1 MAFYHCSI
9 KTPKS
14 GKGKIIPGKKHADY
28 INREG
33 DYKNFDNKQKIA
45 ASHAEYINRQNDFS
59 KENFIKRHGR
69 CVYKANKLPK
79 WANGSASNFF
89 EASDLYGRANGL
101 SYREFELALQEE
113 LTLEQNIE
121 IVNTILNN
129 YEYFQDKYYTVAV
142 HDKQAALD
150 DGKQQIHCHIMV
162 SDKIID
168 EIEKSNERPP
178 EQFFKTYCRVNTDK
192 GGAKVDRYFSKDSF
206 GKNLTHFRKYY
217 CDVTNAIF
225 RKYGIDKTIDYKSLK
240 MQREEALRN
249 GDYVRAEILNRP
261 AEQYIGTIASYDKN
275 NPLVQKLLENRKY
288 ITERTNL
295 LLAASETEKNI
306 KDTILIDKINSSMKE
321 ANDVIDE
328 RCNTL
333 ESKVA
338 DISILKNDILFLL
351 NQIKET
357 SKDVLSFEEAKA
369 LAKYDLMTKDEKALT
384 NKLFNFNQ
392 KSIELQNKIA
402 NTNNDK
408 IKQQLDNELEKTNKA
423 ISALKVQL
431 RPTNKKFTQSAFKAK
446 VTKRANYLLL
456 ENAPLKEKLEL
467 LRDKLDVQTA
477 NLKQILKENI
487 INLPAQSYSAKEVK
501 TILDNLVIDVKN
513 SFEYK
518 QQEYKSLASRVIS
531 PQRAREM
538 AYNVA
543 TNHKYR
549 ELKEAKRLVAK
560 EKIKLEQEAK
570 PFINQVEYVQKF
582 DDSSLLNQA
591 KIQLQPYITKYQE
604 LNAKEQDI
612 FTKFNELEAF
622 INAPEQQEKIQ
633 SIIEG
638 ILTKNSPIKYQ
649 YDTLREQISSLKTEL
664 KELKNLSVGVNNQVR
679 LDKNTNFKYSIK
691 SHTRTTSVANI
702 SVGSM
707 SSSSSDTIKLLAQA
721 FNGVEGAI
729 PLVAK
734 IDEQTDEVLDYKHL
748 NIVDKRAKRSNA
760 ILKEF
765 S

>member
-9 KTPKS
+9 KTSKDK
-14 GKGKIIPGKKHADY
+14 KGNFIPGKKHADY

-33 DYKNFDNKQKIA
+33 EYKDYDNKVGLA
-45 ASHAEYINRQNDFS
+45 HAEYINREKDFARQEFLR
-59 KENFIKRHGR
+59 KHGQ

-79 WANGSASNFF
+79 WAKGNPSEFFKSANV
-89 EASDLYGRANGL
+89 YGRKNKA

-129 YEYFQDKYYTVAV
+129 YEYFQDKYYAVAI

-150 DGKQQIHCHIMV
+150 SNKQQIHCHIMV
-162 SDKIID
+162 SDKMID
-168 EIEKSNERPP
+168 DIEKTNERPP

-192 GGAKVDRYFSKDSF
+192 GGAKVDRYFSKDNF

-217 CDVTNAIF
+217 CDVTNAVF
-225 RKYGIDKTIDYKSLK
+225 RKYGIDKTIDHKSLK

-275 NPLVQKLLENRKY
+275 DPTVQKLLEKRAY
-288 ITERTNL
+288 IAERTNL
-295 LLAASETEKNI
+295 ILAASETEKNI
-306 KDTILIDKINSSMKE
+306 KDTILIDKINSSIKE

-384 NKLFNFNQ
+384 NKLLNFNQ
-392 KSIELQNKIA
+392 KFIELQNKIV
-402 NTNNDK
+402 NTDNDK
-408 IKQQLDNELEKTNKA
+408 IRQQLDNELEKTNKA

-446 VTKRANYLLL
+446 VTKKANYLLL
-456 ENAPLKEKLEL
+456 ENAPLREKLEL
-467 LRDKLDVQTA
+467 LKDKLDVQTA

-513 SFEYK
+513 SLEYK

-560 EKIKLEQEAK
+560 EKINLEQEAK
-570 PFINQVEYVQKF
+570 PLINQLEYVQKF
-582 DDSSLLNQA
+582 DDSYSLNQV
-591 KIQLQPYITKYQE
+591 KQQLQPYITKYHE
-604 LNAKEQDI
+604 LNVKEQDV
-612 FTKFNELEAF
+612 FTKFNELEVF
-622 INAPEQQEKIQ
+622 INAPEQQEKIN

-649 YDTLREQISSLKTEL
+649 CDSLRGQISSLKIEL

-691 SHTRTTSVANI
+691 LQTGTTSVANI
-702 SVGSM
+702 SGGSI
-707 SSSSSDTIKLLAQA
+707 SSSDTIKLLAQA

>member
-9 KTPKS
+9 KTSKDK
-14 GKGKIIPGKKHADY
+14 KGNFIPGKKHADY

-33 DYKNFDNKQKIA
+33 EYKDYDNKVGLA
-45 ASHAEYINRQNDFS
+45 HAEYINREKDFARQEFLR
-59 KENFIKRHGR
+59 KHGQ

-79 WANGSASNFF
+79 WAKGNPSEFFKSA
-89 EASDLYGRANGL
+89 DVYGRKNKA

-129 YEYFQDKYYTVAV
+129 CEYFQDKYYAVAI

-150 DGKQQIHCHIMV
+150 SNKQQIHCHSMV
-162 SDKIID
+162 SDKMID
-168 EIEKSNERPP
+168 DIEKTNERPP

-192 GGAKVDRYFSKDSF
+192 GGAKVDRYFSKDNF

-217 CDVTNAIF
+217 CDVTNAVF
-225 RKYGIDKTIDYKSLK
+225 RKYGIDKTIDHKSLK

-275 NPLVQKLLENRKY
+275 DPTVQKLLEKRAY
-288 ITERTNL
+288 IAERTNL
-295 LLAASETEKNI
+295 ILAASETEKNI
-306 KDTILIDKINSSMKE
+306 KDTILIDKINSSIKE

-338 DISILKNDILFLL
+338 DISILKNDILFSL
-351 NQIKET
+351 NQIKEI

-384 NKLFNFNQ
+384 NKLFNFSQ
-392 KSIELQNKIA
+392 KSMELQNKIA
-402 NTNNDK
+402 STDN
-408 IKQQLDNELEKTNKA
+408 IAAKQELNIELEKANKA
-423 ISALKVQL
+423 ISNLKVQL
-431 RPTNKKFTQSAFKAK
+431 RPANKKFTQPYWKAQ
-446 VTKRANYLLL
+446 VTKKVNHLLK
-456 ENAPLKEKLEL
+456 ENAPAKEQLEL
-467 LRDKLDVQTA
+467 LQTQLNNKTVQRRKFIVA
-477 NLKQILKENI
+477 NVK
-487 INLPAQSYSAKEVK
+487 NLPEAYSAKDVK
-501 TILDNLVIDVKN
+501 VIIDNLIDNVKN
-513 SFEYK
+513 NITIK
-518 QQEYKSLASRVIS
+518 QQEYKSLSARVIS
-531 PQRAREM
+531 SQRAREM

-549 ELKEAKRLVAK
+549 ELKEAKRFVAK

-570 PFINQVEYVQKF
+570 PFINQLEYVQKF

-591 KIQLQPYITKYQE
+591 QQQLQPYITKYQE

-612 FTKFNELEAF
+612 FAKFNELEAF
-622 INAPEQQEKIQ
+622 INTPEQQEKIQ
-633 SIIEG
+633 RIIEG

-649 YDTLREQISSLKTEL
+649 YDTLRGQISSLKTEL
-664 KELKNLSVGVNNQVR
+664 KELKNLSVGVNNQVH
-679 LDKNTNFKYSIK
+679 LDKNTNYKYSIK
-691 SHTRTTSVANI
+691 THTEATSVANI
-702 SVGSM
+702 SGGSM
-707 SSSSSDTIKLLAQA
+707 SSSDTIKLLAQA
-721 FNGVEGAI
+721 FNGAEGAI

-748 NIVDKRAKRSNA
+748 SIADKNARRSNA
-760 ILKEF
+760 ILREF

>member
-9 KTPKS
+9 KTSKDK
-14 GKGKIIPGKKHADY
+14 KGNFIPGKKHADY

-33 DYKNFDNKQKIA
+33 EYKDYDNKVGLA
-45 ASHAEYINRQNDFS
+45 HAEYINREKDLARQEFLR
-59 KENFIKRHGR
+59 KHGQ

-79 WANGSASNFF
+79 WAKGNPSEFFKSA
-89 EASDLYGRANGL
+89 DVYGRKNKA

-129 YEYFQDKYYTVAV
+129 CEYFQDKYYAVAI

-150 DGKQQIHCHIMV
+150 SNKQQIHCHIMV
-162 SDKIID
+162 SDKMID
-168 EIEKSNERPP
+168 DIEKTNERPP

-192 GGAKVDRYFSKDSF
+192 GGAKVDRYFSKDNF

-217 CDVTNAIF
+217 CDVTNAVF
-225 RKYGIDKTIDYKSLK
+225 RKYGIDKTIDHKSLK

-275 NPLVQKLLENRKY
+275 DPTVQKLLEKRAY
-288 ITERTNL
+288 IAERTNL
-295 LLAASETEKNI
+295 ILAASETEKNI
-306 KDTILIDKINSSMKE
+306 KDTILIDKINSSIKE

-384 NKLFNFNQ
+384 NKLLNFNQ
-392 KSIELQNKIA
+392 KSIELQNKIV
-402 NTNNDK
+402 NTDNDK
-408 IKQQLDNELEKTNKA
+408 IRQQLDNELEKTNKA

-446 VTKRANYLLL
+446 VTKKANYLLL
-456 ENAPLKEKLEL
+456 ENAPLREKLEL
-467 LRDKLDVQTA
+467 LKDKLDVQTA

-501 TILDNLVIDVKN
+501 TILDNLVIDVIN
-513 SFEYK
+513 SLEYK
-518 QQEYKSLASRVIS
+518 QQEYKSLTSRVIS

-549 ELKEAKRLVAK
+549 ELKEAKRLIAK

-570 PFINQVEYVQKF
+570 PLINQLEYVQKF
-582 DDSSLLNQA
+582 DDSYSLNQV
-591 KIQLQPYITKYQE
+591 KQQLQPYITKYHE
-604 LNAKEQDI
+604 LNVKEQDV
-612 FTKFNELEAF
+612 FTTFNELEVF
-622 INAPEQQEKIQ
+622 INAPEQQEKIN

-649 YDTLREQISSLKTEL
+649 CDSLRGQISSLKIEL

-691 SHTRTTSVANI
+691 LQTGTTSVANI
-702 SVGSM
+702 SGGSI
-707 SSSSSDTIKLLAQA
+707 SSSDTIKLLAQA

-734 IDEQTDEVLDYKHL
+734 IDEQTDEVFDYKH
-748 NIVDKRAKRSNA
+748 
-760 ILKEF
+760 
-765 S
+765 

>member
-9 KTPKS
+9 KTSKDK
-14 GKGKIIPGKKHADY
+14 KGNFIPGKKHADY

-33 DYKNFDNKQKIA
+33 EYKDYDNKVGLA
-45 ASHAEYINRQNDFS
+45 HAEYINREKDFARQEFLR
-59 KENFIKRHGR
+59 KHGQ

-79 WANGSASNFF
+79 WAKGNPSEFFKSA
-89 EASDLYGRANGL
+89 DVYGRKNKA

-129 YEYFQDKYYTVAV
+129 YEYFQDKYYAVAI

-150 DGKQQIHCHIMV
+150 DNKQQIHCHIMV

-168 EIEKSNERPP
+168 EIEKTNERPP
-178 EQFFKTYCRVNTDK
+178 EQFFKTYCRVNTNK

-275 NPLVQKLLENRKY
+275 DPTVQKLLEKRAY
-288 ITERTNL
+288 IAERTNL
-295 LLAASETEKNI
+295 ILAASETEKNI
-306 KDTILIDKINSSMKE
+306 KDTILIDKINSSIKE

-384 NKLFNFNQ
+384 NKLLNFNQ
-392 KSIELQNKIA
+392 KSIELQNKIV
-402 NTNNDK
+402 NTDNDK
-408 IKQQLDNELEKTNKA
+408 IRQQLDNELEKTNKA

-446 VTKRANYLLL
+446 VTKKANYLLL
-456 ENAPLKEKLEL
+456 ENAPLREKLEL
-467 LRDKLDVQTA
+467 LKDKLDVQTA

-513 SFEYK
+513 SLEYK
-518 QQEYKSLASRVIS
+518 QQEYKSLTSRVIS

-543 TNHKYR
+543 TNHKYK
-549 ELKEAKRLVAK
+549 ELKEAKRLFAK
-560 EKIKLEQEAK
+560 EKINLEQEAK
-570 PFINQVEYVQKF
+570 PLINQLEYVQKF
-582 DDSSLLNQA
+582 DDSYSLNQV
-591 KIQLQPYITKYQE
+591 KQQLQPYITKYHE
-604 LNAKEQDI
+604 LNVKEQDV

-622 INAPEQQEKIQ
+622 INAPEQQEKIN

-649 YDTLREQISSLKTEL
+649 CDSLRGQISSLKIEL

-691 SHTRTTSVANI
+691 LQTGTTSVANI
-702 SVGSM
+702 SGGSI
-707 SSSSSDTIKLLAQA
+707 SSSDTIKLLAQA

>member
-9 KTPKS
+9 KTSKDK
-14 GKGKIIPGKKHADY
+14 KGNFIPGKKHADY

-33 DYKNFDNKQKIA
+33 EYKDYDNKVGLA
-45 ASHAEYINRQNDFS
+45 HAEYINREKDFARQEFLR
-59 KENFIKRHGR
+59 KHGQ

-79 WANGSASNFF
+79 WAKGNPSEFFKSA
-89 EASDLYGRANGL
+89 DVYGRKNKA

-121 IVNTILNN
+121 IVNTILNK
-129 YEYFQDKYYTVAV
+129 YEYFQDKYYAVAI

-150 DGKQQIHCHIMV
+150 SNKQQIHCHIMV
-162 SDKIID
+162 SDKMID
-168 EIEKSNERPP
+168 DIEKTNERPP

-192 GGAKVDRYFSKDSF
+192 GGAKVDRYFSKDNF

-217 CDVTNAIF
+217 CDVTNAVF
-225 RKYGIDKTIDYKSLK
+225 RKYGIDKTIDHKSLK

-275 NPLVQKLLENRKY
+275 DPTVQKLLEKRAY
-288 ITERTNL
+288 IAERTNL
-295 LLAASETEKNI
+295 ILAASETEKNI
-306 KDTILIDKINSSMKE
+306 KDTILIDKINSSIKE

-384 NKLFNFNQ
+384 NKLLNFNQ
-392 KSIELQNKIA
+392 KSIELQNKIV
-402 NTNNDK
+402 NTDNDK
-408 IKQQLDNELEKTNKA
+408 IRQQLDNELEKTNKA

-446 VTKRANYLLL
+446 VTKKANYLLL
-456 ENAPLKEKLEL
+456 ENAPLREKLEL
-467 LRDKLDVQTA
+467 LKDKLDVQTA

-513 SFEYK
+513 SLEYK
-518 QQEYKSLASRVIS
+518 QQEYKSLTSRVIS

-549 ELKEAKRLVAK
+549 ELKEAKRLIAK

-570 PFINQVEYVQKF
+570 PLINQLEYVQKF
-582 DDSSLLNQA
+582 DDSYSLNQV
-591 KIQLQPYITKYQE
+591 KQQLQPYITKYHE
-604 LNAKEQDI
+604 LNVKEQDV
-612 FTKFNELEAF
+612 FTKFNELEVF
-622 INAPEQQEKIQ
+622 INAPEQQEKIN

-649 YDTLREQISSLKTEL
+649 CDSLRGQISSLKIEL

-691 SHTRTTSVANI
+691 LQTGTTSVANI
-702 SVGSM
+702 SGGSI
-707 SSSSSDTIKLLAQA
+707 SSSDTIKLLAQA

>member
-261 AEQYIGTIASYDKN
+261 AEQYIGLVASYDKN
-275 NPLVQKLLENRKY
+275 DPAVQKLLEKRAY
-288 ITERTNL
+288 IAEITNL
-295 LLAASETEKNI
+295 ILAASETEKNI

-338 DISILKNDILFLL
+338 DISILKNDILFSL
-351 NQIKET
+351 NQIKEI

-384 NKLFNFNQ
+384 NKLFNFSQ
-392 KSIELQNKIA
+392 KSMELQNKIA
-402 NTNNDK
+402 STDN
-408 IKQQLDNELEKTNKA
+408 IAAKQELNIELEKANKA
-423 ISALKVQL
+423 ISNLKVQL
-431 RPTNKKFTQSAFKAK
+431 RPANKKFTQPYWKAQ
-446 VTKRANYLLL
+446 VTKKVNHLLK
-456 ENAPLKEKLEL
+456 ENAPAKEQLEL
-467 LRDKLDVQTA
+467 LQTQLNNKTVQLRKFIVA
-477 NLKQILKENI
+477 NVK
-487 INLPAQSYSAKEVK
+487 NLPEAYSAKDVK
-501 TILDNLVIDVKN
+501 VIIDNLIDNVKN
-513 SFEYK
+513 NITIK
-518 QQEYKSLASRVIS
+518 QQEYKSLSARVIS
-531 PQRAREM
+531 PQRAGEM

-543 TNHKYR
+543 TNHKYK

-560 EKIKLEQEAK
+560 EKINLEQEAK
-570 PFINQVEYVQKF
+570 PLINQLEYVQKF
-582 DDSSLLNQA
+582 DDSYSLNQV
-591 KIQLQPYITKYQE
+591 KQQLQPYITKYHE
-604 LNAKEQDI
+604 LNVKEQDV
-612 FTKFNELEAF
+612 FTKFNELEVF
-622 INAPEQQEKIQ
+622 INAPEQQEKIN

-649 YDTLREQISSLKTEL
+649 CDSLRGQISSLKIEL

-691 SHTRTTSVANI
+691 LQTGTTSVANI
-702 SVGSM
+702 SGGSI
-707 SSSSSDTIKLLAQA
+707 SSSDTIKLLAQA

>member
-9 KTPKS
+9 KTSKDK
-14 GKGKIIPGKKHADY
+14 KGNFIPGKKHADY

-33 DYKNFDNKQKIA
+33 EYKDYDNKVGLA
-45 ASHAEYINRQNDFS
+45 HAEYINREKDFARQEFLR
-59 KENFIKRHGR
+59 KHGQ

-79 WANGSASNFF
+79 WAKGNPSEFFKSA
-89 EASDLYGRANGL
+89 DVYGRKNKA

-129 YEYFQDKYYTVAV
+129 YKYFQDKYYAVAI

-150 DGKQQIHCHIMV
+150 SNKQQIHCHIMV
-162 SDKIID
+162 SDKMID
-168 EIEKSNERPP
+168 DIEKTNERAP

-192 GGAKVDRYFSKDSF
+192 GGAKVDRYFSKDNF
-206 GKNLTHFRKYY
+206 GKNLTHFRKHY
-217 CDVTNAIF
+217 CDVTNAVF
-225 RKYGIDKTIDYKSLK
+225 RKYGIDKTIDHKSLK

-275 NPLVQKLLENRKY
+275 DPTVQKLLEKRAY
-288 ITERTNL
+288 IAERTNL
-295 LLAASETEKNI
+295 ILAASETEKNI
-306 KDTILIDKINSSMKE
+306 KDTILIDKINSSIKE

-369 LAKYDLMTKDEKALT
+369 LAKYDLMTENEKALT
-384 NKLFNFNQ
+384 NKLLNFNQ
-392 KSIELQNKIA
+392 KSIELQNKIV
-402 NTNNDK
+402 NTDNDK
-408 IKQQLDNELEKTNKA
+408 IRQQLDNELEKTNKA

-446 VTKRANYLLL
+446 VTKKANYLLL

-467 LRDKLDVQTA
+467 LKDKLDVQTA

-549 ELKEAKRLVAK
+549 ELKEAKRLIAK

-570 PFINQVEYVQKF
+570 PLINQVEYVQKF
-582 DDSSLLNQA
+582 DDSYSLNQV
-591 KIQLQPYITKYQE
+591 KQQLQPYITKYHE
-604 LNAKEQDI
+604 LNVKEQDV

-622 INAPEQQEKIQ
+622 INSPEQQEKIQ

-649 YDTLREQISSLKTEL
+649 CDSLRGQISSLKIEL

-691 SHTRTTSVANI
+691 LQTGTTSVANI
-702 SVGSM
+702 SGGSM
-707 SSSSSDTIKLLAQA
+707 SSSDTIKLLAQA

>member
-9 KTPKS
+9 KTSKDK
-14 GKGKIIPGKKHADY
+14 KGNFIPGKKHADY

-33 DYKNFDNKQKIA
+33 EYKDYDNKVGLA
-45 ASHAEYINRQNDFS
+45 HAEYINREKDFARQEFLR
-59 KENFIKRHGR
+59 KHGQ

-79 WANGSASNFF
+79 WAKGNSSEFFKSA
-89 EASDLYGRANGL
+89 DVYGRKNKA

-129 YEYFQDKYYTVAV
+129 YEYFQDKYYAVAI

-150 DGKQQIHCHIMV
+150 SNKQQIHCHIMV
-162 SDKIID
+162 SDKMID
-168 EIEKSNERPP
+168 DIEKTNERPP

-192 GGAKVDRYFSKDSF
+192 GGAKVDRYFSKDNF

-217 CDVTNAIF
+217 CDVTNAVF
-225 RKYGIDKTIDYKSLK
+225 RKYGIDKTIDHKSLK

-275 NPLVQKLLENRKY
+275 DPTVQKLLEKRAY
-288 ITERTNL
+288 IAERTNL
-295 LLAASETEKNI
+295 ILAASETEKNI
-306 KDTILIDKINSSMKE
+306 KDTILIDKINSSIKE

-384 NKLFNFNQ
+384 NKLLNFNQ
-392 KSIELQNKIA
+392 KSIELQNKIV
-402 NTNNDK
+402 NTDNDK
-408 IKQQLDNELEKTNKA
+408 IRQQLDNELEKTNKA

-446 VTKRANYLLL
+446 VTKKANYLLL
-456 ENAPLKEKLEL
+456 ENAPLREKLEL
-467 LRDKLDVQTA
+467 LKDKLDVQTA

-513 SFEYK
+513 SLEYK
-518 QQEYKSLASRVIS
+518 QQEYKSLTSRVIS

-560 EKIKLEQEAK
+560 EKINLEQEAK
-570 PFINQVEYVQKF
+570 PLINQLEYVQKF
-582 DDSSLLNQA
+582 DDSYSLNQV
-591 KIQLQPYITKYQE
+591 KQQLQPYITKYHE
-604 LNAKEQDI
+604 LNVKEQDV
-612 FTKFNELEAF
+612 FTKFNELEVF
-622 INAPEQQEKIQ
+622 INAPEQQEKIN

-649 YDTLREQISSLKTEL
+649 CDSLRGQISSLKIEL

-691 SHTRTTSVANI
+691 LQTGTTSVANI
-702 SVGSM
+702 SGGSI
-707 SSSSSDTIKLLAQA
+707 SSSDTIKLLAQA

>member
-9 KTPKS
+9 KTSKDK
-14 GKGKIIPGKKHADY
+14 KGNFIPGKKHADY

-33 DYKNFDNKQKIA
+33 EYKDYDNKVGLA
-45 ASHAEYINRQNDFS
+45 HAEYINREKDFARQEFLR
-59 KENFIKRHGR
+59 KHGQ

-79 WANGSASNFF
+79 WAKGNPSEFFKSA
-89 EASDLYGRANGL
+89 DVYGRKNKA

-129 YEYFQDKYYTVAV
+129 CEYFQDKYYAVAI

-150 DGKQQIHCHIMV
+150 STKQQIHCHIMV
-162 SDKIID
+162 SDKMID
-168 EIEKSNERPP
+168 DIEKTNERPP

-192 GGAKVDRYFSKDSF
+192 GGAKVDRYFSKDNF

-217 CDVTNAIF
+217 CDVTNAVF
-225 RKYGIDKTIDYKSLK
+225 RKYGIDKTIDHKSLK

-275 NPLVQKLLENRKY
+275 DPTVQKLLEKRAY
-288 ITERTNL
+288 IAERTNL
-295 LLAASETEKNI
+295 ILAASETEKNI
-306 KDTILIDKINSSMKE
+306 KDTILIDKINSSIKE

-384 NKLFNFNQ
+384 NKLFNFSQ
-392 KSIELQNKIA
+392 KSMELQNKIA
-402 NTNNDK
+402 STDN
-408 IKQQLDNELEKTNKA
+408 IAAKQELNIELEKANKA
-423 ISALKVQL
+423 ISNLKVQL
-431 RPTNKKFTQSAFKAK
+431 RPANKKFTQPYWKAQ
-446 VTKRANYLLL
+446 VTKKVNHLLK
-456 ENAPLKEKLEL
+456 ENAPAKEQLEL
-467 LRDKLDVQTA
+467 LQTQLNNKTVQLRKFIVA
-477 NLKQILKENI
+477 NVK
-487 INLPAQSYSAKEVK
+487 NLPEAYSAKDVK
-501 TILDNLVIDVKN
+501 VIIDNLIDNVKN
-513 SFEYK
+513 NITIK
-518 QQEYKSLASRVIS
+518 QQEYKSLSARVIS

-543 TNHKYR
+543 TNHKYK

-560 EKIKLEQEAK
+560 EKINLEQEAK
-570 PFINQVEYVQKF
+570 PLINQLEYVQKF
-582 DDSSLLNQA
+582 DDSYSLNQV
-591 KIQLQPYITKYQE
+591 KQQLQPYITKYHE
-604 LNAKEQDI
+604 LNVKEQDV
-612 FTKFNELEAF
+612 FTKFNELEVF
-622 INAPEQQEKIQ
+622 INAPEQQEKIN

-649 YDTLREQISSLKTEL
+649 CDSLRGQISSLKIEL

-691 SHTRTTSVANI
+691 LQTGTTSVANI
-702 SVGSM
+702 SGGSI
-707 SSSSSDTIKLLAQA
+707 SSSDTIKLLAQA

>member
-9 KTPKS
+9 KTSKDK
-14 GKGKIIPGKKHADY
+14 KGNFIPGKKHADY

-33 DYKNFDNKQKIA
+33 EYKDYDNKVGLA
-45 ASHAEYINRQNDFS
+45 HAEYINREKDFARQEFLR
-59 KENFIKRHGR
+59 KHGQ

-79 WANGSASNFF
+79 WAKGNPSEFFKSA
-89 EASDLYGRANGL
+89 DVYGRKNKA

-129 YEYFQDKYYTVAV
+129 YEYFQDKYYAVAI

-150 DGKQQIHCHIMV
+150 SNKQQIHCHIMV
-162 SDKIID
+162 SDKMID
-168 EIEKSNERPP
+168 DIEKTNERPP

-192 GGAKVDRYFSKDSF
+192 GGAKVDRYFSKDNF

-217 CDVTNAIF
+217 CDVTNAVF
-225 RKYGIDKTIDYKSLK
+225 RKYGIDKTIDHKSLK

-275 NPLVQKLLENRKY
+275 DPTVQKLLEKRAY
-288 ITERTNL
+288 IAERTNL
-295 LLAASETEKNI
+295 ILAASETEKNI
-306 KDTILIDKINSSMKE
+306 KDTILIDKINSSIKE

-328 RCNTL
+328 RYNTL

-384 NKLFNFNQ
+384 NKLLNFNQ
-392 KSIELQNKIA
+392 KSIELQNKIV
-402 NTNNDK
+402 NTDNDK
-408 IKQQLDNELEKTNKA
+408 IRQQLDNELEKTNKA

-446 VTKRANYLLL
+446 VTKKANYLLL
-456 ENAPLKEKLEL
+456 ENAPLREKLEL
-467 LRDKLDVQTA
+467 LKDKLDVQTA

-513 SFEYK
+513 SLEYK

-560 EKIKLEQEAK
+560 EKINLEQEAK
-570 PFINQVEYVQKF
+570 PLINQLEYVQKF
-582 DDSSLLNQA
+582 DDSYSLNQV
-591 KIQLQPYITKYQE
+591 KQQLQPYITKYHE
-604 LNAKEQDI
+604 LNVKEQDV
-612 FTKFNELEAF
+612 FTKFNELEVF
-622 INAPEQQEKIQ
+622 INAPEQQEKIN

-649 YDTLREQISSLKTEL
+649 CDSLRGQISSLKIEL

-691 SHTRTTSVANI
+691 LQTGTTSVANI
-702 SVGSM
+702 SGGSI
-707 SSSSSDTIKLLAQA
+707 SSSDTIKLLAQA

>member
-9 KTPKS
+9 KTSKDK
-14 GKGKIIPGKKHADY
+14 KGNFIPGKKHADY

-33 DYKNFDNKQKIA
+33 EYKDYDNKVGLA
-45 ASHAEYINRQNDFS
+45 HAEYINREKDFARQEFLR
-59 KENFIKRHGR
+59 KHGQ

-79 WANGSASNFF
+79 WAKGNPSEFFKSA
-89 EASDLYGRANGL
+89 DVYGRKNKA

-129 YEYFQDKYYTVAV
+129 CEYFQDKYYAVAI

-150 DGKQQIHCHIMV
+150 SNKQQIHCHIMV
-162 SDKIID
+162 SDKMID
-168 EIEKSNERPP
+168 DIEKTNERPP

-192 GGAKVDRYFSKDSF
+192 GGAKVDRYFSKDNF

-217 CDVTNAIF
+217 CDVTNAVF
-225 RKYGIDKTIDYKSLK
+225 RKYGIDKTIDHKSLK

-275 NPLVQKLLENRKY
+275 DPTVQKLLEKRAY
-288 ITERTNL
+288 IAERTNL
-295 LLAASETEKNI
+295 ILAASETEKNI
-306 KDTILIDKINSSMKE
+306 KDTILIDKINSSIKE

-384 NKLFNFNQ
+384 NKLLNFNQ
-392 KSIELQNKIA
+392 KSIELQNKIV
-402 NTNNDK
+402 NTDNDK
-408 IKQQLDNELEKTNKA
+408 IRQQLDNELEKTNKA

-446 VTKRANYLLL
+446 VTKKANYLLL
-456 ENAPLKEKLEL
+456 ENAPLREKLEL
-467 LRDKLDVQTA
+467 LKDKLDVQTA

-513 SFEYK
+513 SLEYK
-518 QQEYKSLASRVIS
+518 QQEYKSLTSRVIS

-560 EKIKLEQEAK
+560 EKINLEQEAK
-570 PFINQVEYVQKF
+570 PLINQLEYVQKF
-582 DDSSLLNQA
+582 DDSYSLNQV
-591 KIQLQPYITKYQE
+591 KQQLQPYITKYHE
-604 LNAKEQDI
+604 LNVKEQDV
-612 FTKFNELEAF
+612 FTKFNELEVF
-622 INAPEQQEKIQ
+622 INAPEQQEKIN

-649 YDTLREQISSLKTEL
+649 CDSLRGQISSLKIEL

-691 SHTRTTSVANI
+691 LQTGTTSVANI
-702 SVGSM
+702 SGGSI
-707 SSSSSDTIKLLAQA
+707 SSSDTIKLLAQA

>member
-129 YEYFQDKYYTVAV
+129 YEYFQDKYYTVAI

-150 DGKQQIHCHIMV
+150 SNKQQIHCHIMV
-162 SDKIID
+162 SDKMID
-168 EIEKSNERPP
+168 DIEKTNERPP

-192 GGAKVDRYFSKDSF
+192 GGAKVDRYFSKDNF

-217 CDVTNAIF
+217 CDVTNAVF
-225 RKYGIDKTIDYKSLK
+225 RKYGIDKTIDHKSLK

-275 NPLVQKLLENRKY
+275 DPTVQKLLEKRAY
-288 ITERTNL
+288 IAERTNL
-295 LLAASETEKNI
+295 ILAASETEKNI
-306 KDTILIDKINSSMKE
+306 KDTILIDKINSSIKE

-384 NKLFNFNQ
+384 NKLLNFNQ
-392 KSIELQNKIA
+392 KSIELQNKIV
-402 NTNNDK
+402 NTDNDK
-408 IKQQLDNELEKTNKA
+408 IRQQLDNELEKTNKA

-446 VTKRANYLLL
+446 VTKKANYLLL
-456 ENAPLKEKLEL
+456 ENAPLREKLEL
-467 LRDKLDVQTA
+467 LKDKLDVQTA

-513 SFEYK
+513 SLEYK
-518 QQEYKSLASRVIS
+518 QQEYKSLTSRVIS

-549 ELKEAKRLVAK
+549 ELKEAKRLIAK

-570 PFINQVEYVQKF
+570 PLINQLEYVQKF
-582 DDSSLLNQA
+582 DDSYSLNQV
-591 KIQLQPYITKYQE
+591 KQQLQPYITKYHE
-604 LNAKEQDI
+604 LNVKEQDV
-612 FTKFNELEAF
+612 FTKFNELEVF
-622 INAPEQQEKIQ
+622 INAPEQQEKIN

-649 YDTLREQISSLKTEL
+649 CDSLRGQISSLKIEL

-691 SHTRTTSVANI
+691 LQTGTTSVANI
-702 SVGSM
+702 SGGSI
-707 SSSSSDTIKLLAQA
+707 SSSDTIKLLAQA

>member
-178 EQFFKTYCRVNTDK
+178 EQFFKTYCRVNTNK

-225 RKYGIDKTIDYKSLK
+225 RKYGIDKTIDHKSLK
-240 MQREEALRN
+240 MQCEEALRN

-321 ANDVIDE
+321 ANDAIDE

-591 KIQLQPYITKYQE
+591 KLQLQPYITKYQE
-604 LNAKEQDI
+604 LNVKEQDI
-612 FTKFNELEAF
+612 FAKFNELEAF
-622 INAPEQQEKIQ
+622 INSPEQQEKIQ

-691 SHTRTTSVANI
+691 LQTGTTSVANI
-702 SVGSM
+702 SGGSM
-707 SSSSSDTIKLLAQA
+707 SSSDTIKLLAQA

>member
-9 KTPKS
+9 KTSKDK
-14 GKGKIIPGKKHADY
+14 KGNFIPGKKHADY

-33 DYKNFDNKQKIA
+33 EYKDYDNKVGLA
-45 ASHAEYINRQNDFS
+45 HAEYINREKDFARQEFLR
-59 KENFIKRHGR
+59 KHGQ

-79 WANGSASNFF
+79 WAKGNPSEFFKSA
-89 EASDLYGRANGL
+89 DVYGRKNKA

-129 YEYFQDKYYTVAV
+129 YEYFQDKYYAVAI

-150 DGKQQIHCHIMV
+150 SNKQQIHCHIMV
-162 SDKIID
+162 SDKMID
-168 EIEKSNERPP
+168 DIEKTNERPP

-192 GGAKVDRYFSKDSF
+192 GGAKVDRYFSKDNF

-217 CDVTNAIF
+217 CDVTNAVF
-225 RKYGIDKTIDYKSLK
+225 RKYGIDKTIDHKSLK

-275 NPLVQKLLENRKY
+275 DPTVQKLLEKRAY
-288 ITERTNL
+288 IAERTNL
-295 LLAASETEKNI
+295 ILAASETEKNI
-306 KDTILIDKINSSMKE
+306 KDTILIDKINSSIKE

-384 NKLFNFNQ
+384 NKLLNFNQ
-392 KSIELQNKIA
+392 KSIELQNKIV
-402 NTNNDK
+402 NTDNDK
-408 IKQQLDNELEKTNKA
+408 IRQQLDNELEKTNKA

-446 VTKRANYLLL
+446 VTKKANYLLL
-456 ENAPLKEKLEL
+456 ENAPLREKLEL

-513 SFEYK
+513 SLEYK
-518 QQEYKSLASRVIS
+518 QQEYKSLTSRVIS

-549 ELKEAKRLVAK
+549 ELKEAKRLIAK

-570 PFINQVEYVQKF
+570 PLINQLEYVQKF
-582 DDSSLLNQA
+582 DDSYSLNQV
-591 KIQLQPYITKYQE
+591 KQQLQPYITKYHE
-604 LNAKEQDI
+604 LNVKEQDV
-612 FTKFNELEAF
+612 FTKFNELEVF
-622 INAPEQQEKIQ
+622 INAPEQQEKIN

-649 YDTLREQISSLKTEL
+649 CDSLRGQISSLKIEL

-691 SHTRTTSVANI
+691 LQTGITSVANI
-702 SVGSM
+702 SGGSI
-707 SSSSSDTIKLLAQA
+707 SSSDTIKLLAQA

>member
-9 KTPKS
+9 KTSKDK
-14 GKGKIIPGKKHADY
+14 KGNFIPGKKHADY

-33 DYKNFDNKQKIA
+33 EYKDYDNKVGLA
-45 ASHAEYINRQNDFS
+45 HAEYINREKDFARQEFLR
-59 KENFIKRHGR
+59 KHGQ

-79 WANGSASNFF
+79 WAKGNPSEFF
-89 EASDLYGRANGL
+89 KFADVYGRKNKA

-129 YEYFQDKYYTVAV
+129 YEYFQDKYYAVAI

-150 DGKQQIHCHIMV
+150 SNKQQIHCHIMV
-162 SDKIID
+162 SDKMID
-168 EIEKSNERPP
+168 DIEKTNERPP

-192 GGAKVDRYFSKDSF
+192 GGAKVDRYFSKDNF

-217 CDVTNAIF
+217 CDVTNAVF
-225 RKYGIDKTIDYKSLK
+225 RKYGIDKTIDHKSLK

-275 NPLVQKLLENRKY
+275 DPTVQKLLEKRAY
-288 ITERTNL
+288 IAERTNL
-295 LLAASETEKNI
+295 ILAASETEKNI
-306 KDTILIDKINSSMKE
+306 KDTILIDKINSSIKE

-384 NKLFNFNQ
+384 NKLLNFNQ
-392 KSIELQNKIA
+392 KSIELQNKIV
-402 NTNNDK
+402 NTDNDK
-408 IKQQLDNELEKTNKA
+408 IRQQLDNELEKTNKA

-446 VTKRANYLLL
+446 VTKKANYLLL
-456 ENAPLKEKLEL
+456 ENAPLREKLEL
-467 LRDKLDVQTA
+467 LKDKLDVQTA

-513 SFEYK
+513 SLEYK
-518 QQEYKSLASRVIS
+518 QQEYKSLTSRVIS

-560 EKIKLEQEAK
+560 EKINLEQEAK
-570 PFINQVEYVQKF
+570 PLINQLEYVQKF
-582 DDSSLLNQA
+582 DDSYSLNQV
-591 KIQLQPYITKYQE
+591 KQQLQPYITKYHE
-604 LNAKEQDI
+604 LNVKEQDV
-612 FTKFNELEAF
+612 FTKFNELEVF
-622 INAPEQQEKIQ
+622 INAPEQQEKIN

-649 YDTLREQISSLKTEL
+649 CDSLRGQISSLKIEL

-691 SHTRTTSVANI
+691 LQTGTTSVANI
-702 SVGSM
+702 SGGSI
-707 SSSSSDTIKLLAQA
+707 SSSDTIKLLAQA

>member
-9 KTPKS
+9 KTSKDK
-14 GKGKIIPGKKHADY
+14 KGNFIPGKKHADY

-33 DYKNFDNKQKIA
+33 EYKDYDNKVGLA
-45 ASHAEYINRQNDFS
+45 HAEYINREKDFARQEFLR
-59 KENFIKRHGR
+59 KHGQ

-79 WANGSASNFF
+79 WAKENPSEFFKSA
-89 EASDLYGRANGL
+89 DVYGRKNKA

-129 YEYFQDKYYTVAV
+129 CEYFQDKYYAVAI

-150 DGKQQIHCHIMV
+150 SNKQQIHCHIMV
-162 SDKIID
+162 SDKMID
-168 EIEKSNERPP
+168 DIEKTNERPP

-192 GGAKVDRYFSKDSF
+192 GGAKVDRYFSKDNF

-217 CDVTNAIF
+217 CDVTNAVF
-225 RKYGIDKTIDYKSLK
+225 RKYGIDKTIDHKSLK

-275 NPLVQKLLENRKY
+275 DPTVQKLLEKRAY
-288 ITERTNL
+288 IAERTNL
-295 LLAASETEKNI
+295 ILAASETEKNI
-306 KDTILIDKINSSMKE
+306 KDTILIDKINSSIKE

-384 NKLFNFNQ
+384 NKLLNFNQ
-392 KSIELQNKIA
+392 KSIELQNKIV
-402 NTNNDK
+402 NTDNDK
-408 IKQQLDNELEKTNKA
+408 IRQQLDNELEKTNKA

-446 VTKRANYLLL
+446 VTKKANYLLL
-456 ENAPLKEKLEL
+456 ENAPLREKLEL
-467 LRDKLDVQTA
+467 LKDKLDVQTA

-513 SFEYK
+513 SLEYK
-518 QQEYKSLASRVIS
+518 QQEYKSLTSRVIS

-549 ELKEAKRLVAK
+549 ELKEAKRLIAK

-570 PFINQVEYVQKF
+570 PLINQLEYVQKF
-582 DDSSLLNQA
+582 DDSYSLNQV
-591 KIQLQPYITKYQE
+591 KQQLQPYITKYHE
-604 LNAKEQDI
+604 LNVKEQDV
-612 FTKFNELEAF
+612 FTKFNELEVF
-622 INAPEQQEKIQ
+622 INAPEQQEKIN

-649 YDTLREQISSLKTEL
+649 CDSLRGQISSLKIEL

-691 SHTRTTSVANI
+691 LQTGTTSVANI
-702 SVGSM
+702 SGGSI
-707 SSSSSDTIKLLAQA
+707 SSSDTIKLLAQA

>member
-261 AEQYIGTIASYDKN
+261 AEQYIGLVASYDKN
-275 NPLVQKLLENRKY
+275 DPAVQKLLEKRAY
-288 ITERTNL
+288 IAEITNL
-295 LLAASETEKNI
+295 ILAASETEKNI

-338 DISILKNDILFLL
+338 DISILKNDILFSL
-351 NQIKET
+351 NQIKEI

-384 NKLFNFNQ
+384 NKLFNFSQ
-392 KSIELQNKIA
+392 KSMELQNKIA
-402 NTNNDK
+402 STDN
-408 IKQQLDNELEKTNKA
+408 IAAKQELNIELEKANKA
-423 ISALKVQL
+423 ISNLKVQL
-431 RPTNKKFTQSAFKAK
+431 RPANKKFTQPYWKAQ
-446 VTKRANYLLL
+446 VTKKVNHLLK
-456 ENAPLKEKLEL
+456 ENAPAKEQLEL
-467 LRDKLDVQTA
+467 LQTQLNNKTVQLRKFIVA
-477 NLKQILKENI
+477 NVK
-487 INLPAQSYSAKEVK
+487 NLPEAYSAKDVK
-501 TILDNLVIDVKN
+501 VIIDNLIDNVKN
-513 SFEYK
+513 NITIK
-518 QQEYKSLASRVIS
+518 QQEYKSLSARVIS
-531 PQRAREM
+531 SQRAREM

-549 ELKEAKRLVAK
+549 ELKEAKRFVAK

-570 PFINQVEYVQKF
+570 PFINQLEYVQKF

-591 KIQLQPYITKYQE
+591 QQQLQPYITKYQE

-612 FTKFNELEAF
+612 FAKFNELEAF
-622 INAPEQQEKIQ
+622 INTPEQQEKIQ
-633 SIIEG
+633 RIIEG

-649 YDTLREQISSLKTEL
+649 YDTLRGQISSLKTEL
-664 KELKNLSVGVNNQVR
+664 KELKNLSVGVNNQVH
-679 LDKNTNFKYSIK
+679 LDKNTNYKYSIK
-691 SHTRTTSVANI
+691 THTEATSVANI
-702 SVGSM
+702 SGGSM
-707 SSSSSDTIKLLAQA
+707 SSSDTIKLLAQA
-721 FNGVEGAI
+721 FNGAEGAI

-748 NIVDKRAKRSNA
+748 SIADKNARRSNA
-760 ILKEF
+760 ILREF

>member
-9 KTPKS
+9 KTSKDK
-14 GKGKIIPGKKHADY
+14 KGNFIPGKKHADY

-33 DYKNFDNKQKIA
+33 EYKDYDNKVGLA
-45 ASHAEYINRQNDFS
+45 HAEYINREKDFARQEFLR
-59 KENFIKRHGR
+59 KHGQ

-79 WANGSASNFF
+79 WAKGNPSEFFKSA
-89 EASDLYGRANGL
+89 DVYGRKNKA

-129 YEYFQDKYYTVAV
+129 CEYFQDKYYAVAI

-150 DGKQQIHCHIMV
+150 SNKQQIHCHIMV
-162 SDKIID
+162 SDKMID
-168 EIEKSNERPP
+168 DIEKTNERPP

-192 GGAKVDRYFSKDSF
+192 GGAKVDRYFSKDNF

-217 CDVTNAIF
+217 CDVTNAVF
-225 RKYGIDKTIDYKSLK
+225 RKYGIDKTIDHKSLK

-275 NPLVQKLLENRKY
+275 DPTVQKLLEKRAY
-288 ITERTNL
+288 IAERTNL
-295 LLAASETEKNI
+295 ILAASETEKNI
-306 KDTILIDKINSSMKE
+306 KDTILIDKINSSIKE

-384 NKLFNFNQ
+384 NKLLNFNQ
-392 KSIELQNKIA
+392 KSIELQNKIV
-402 NTNNDK
+402 NTDNDK
-408 IKQQLDNELEKTNKA
+408 IRQQLDNELEKTNKA

-446 VTKRANYLLL
+446 VTKKANYLLL
-456 ENAPLKEKLEL
+456 ENTPLREKLEL
-467 LRDKLDVQTA
+467 LKDKLDVQTA

-513 SFEYK
+513 SLEYK
-518 QQEYKSLASRVIS
+518 QQEYKSLTSRVIS

-549 ELKEAKRLVAK
+549 ELKEAKRLIAK

-570 PFINQVEYVQKF
+570 PLINQLEYVQKF
-582 DDSSLLNQA
+582 DDSYSLNQV
-591 KIQLQPYITKYQE
+591 KQQLQPYITKYHE
-604 LNAKEQDI
+604 LNVKEQDV
-612 FTKFNELEAF
+612 FTKFNELEVF
-622 INAPEQQEKIQ
+622 INAPEQQEKIN

-649 YDTLREQISSLKTEL
+649 CDSLRGQISSLKIEL

-691 SHTRTTSVANI
+691 LQTGTTSVANI
-702 SVGSM
+702 SGGSI
-707 SSSSSDTIKLLAQA
+707 SSSDTIKLLAQA

>member
-9 KTPKS
+9 KTSKDK
-14 GKGKIIPGKKHADY
+14 KGNFIPGKKHADY

-33 DYKNFDNKQKIA
+33 EYKDYDNKVGLA
-45 ASHAEYINRQNDFS
+45 HAEYINREKDFARQEFLR
-59 KENFIKRHGR
+59 KHGQ

-79 WANGSASNFF
+79 WAKGNPSEFFKSA
-89 EASDLYGRANGL
+89 DVYGRKNKA

-129 YEYFQDKYYTVAV
+129 CEYFQDKYYAVAI

-150 DGKQQIHCHIMV
+150 SNKQQIHCHIMV
-162 SDKIID
+162 SDKMID
-168 EIEKSNERPP
+168 DIEKTNERPP

-192 GGAKVDRYFSKDSF
+192 GGAKVDRYFSKDNF

-217 CDVTNAIF
+217 CDVTNAVF
-225 RKYGIDKTIDYKSLK
+225 RKYGIDKTIDHKSLK

-249 GDYVRAEILNRP
+249 GDYVRAETLNRP

-275 NPLVQKLLENRKY
+275 DPTVQKLLEKRAY
-288 ITERTNL
+288 IAERTNL
-295 LLAASETEKNI
+295 ILAASETEKNI
-306 KDTILIDKINSSMKE
+306 KDTILIDKINSSIKE

-384 NKLFNFNQ
+384 NKLLNFNQ
-392 KSIELQNKIA
+392 KSIELQNKIV
-402 NTNNDK
+402 NTDNDK
-408 IKQQLDNELEKTNKA
+408 IRQQLDNELEKTNKA

-446 VTKRANYLLL
+446 VTKKANYLLL
-456 ENAPLKEKLEL
+456 ENAPLREKLEL
-467 LRDKLDVQTA
+467 LKDKLDVQTA

-513 SFEYK
+513 SLEYK
-518 QQEYKSLASRVIS
+518 QQEYKSLTSRVIS

-549 ELKEAKRLVAK
+549 ELKEAKRLIAK

-570 PFINQVEYVQKF
+570 PLINQLEYVQKF
-582 DDSSLLNQA
+582 DDSYSLNQV
-591 KIQLQPYITKYQE
+591 KQQLQPYITKYHE
-604 LNAKEQDI
+604 LNVKEQDV
-612 FTKFNELEAF
+612 FTKFNELEVF
-622 INAPEQQEKIQ
+622 INAPEQQEKIN

-649 YDTLREQISSLKTEL
+649 CDSLRGQISSLKIEL

-691 SHTRTTSVANI
+691 LQTGTTSVANI
-702 SVGSM
+702 SGGSI
-707 SSSSSDTIKLLAQA
+707 SSSDTIKLLAQA

>member
-129 YEYFQDKYYTVAV
+129 YEYFQDKYYAVAI

-162 SDKIID
+162 SDKMID
-168 EIEKSNERPP
+168 NIEKNNERPP
-178 EQFFKTYCRVNTDK
+178 EQFFKTYCRVNTNK

-249 GDYVRAEILNRP
+249 GDYVKAEILNRP
-261 AEQYIGTIASYDKN
+261 AEKYIGTVASYDKN
-275 NPLVQKLLENRKY
+275 NPKVRNLLQCRRLNSIHEQ
-288 ITERTNL
+288 L
-295 LLAASETEKNI
+295 LLAAEEVEKQI
-306 KDTILIDKINSSMKE
+306 KDYTFINQINKSILDADKVINEKININQFNFSQFSS
-321 ANDVIDE
+321 I
-328 RCNTL
+328 
-333 ESKVA
+333 
-338 DISILKNDILFLL
+338 KNDILFLIE
-351 NQIKET
+351 QVHIK
-357 SKDVLSFEEAKA
+357 SKDVLTYDMAKE
-369 LAKYDLMTKDEKALT
+369 LAKHELMTKDEKALT
-384 NKLFNFNQ
+384 NKLFNFSK
-392 KSIELQNKIA
+392 KSIALQNKIA
-402 NTNNDK
+402 NTDN
-408 IKQQLDNELEKTNKA
+408 IVAKQELNIELEKANKA
-423 ISALKVQL
+423 ISNLKVQL
-431 RPTNKKFTQSAFKAK
+431 RPTNKKFTQPYWKAQ
-446 VTKRANYLLL
+446 VTKKVNCLLK
-456 ENAPLKEKLEL
+456 ENALAKEQLEL
-467 LRDKLDVQTA
+467 LQIHLDNKTA
-477 NLKQILKENI
+477 QLRQLITDNVKKIPE
-487 INLPAQSYSAKEVK
+487 AYFAKEVK
-501 TILDNLVIDVKN
+501 VIIDNLIDNVKN
-513 SFEYK
+513 NIAIK

-560 EKIKLEQEAK
+560 EKINLEQKAK
-570 PFINQVEYVQKF
+570 PFINQLEYVQKF

-591 KIQLQPYITKYQE
+591 KLQLQPYITKYQE
-604 LNAKEQDI
+604 LNVKEQDI
-612 FTKFNELEAF
+612 FTKFNELEVF
-622 INAPEQQEKIQ
+622 INAPEQQEKIN

-649 YDTLREQISSLKTEL
+649 CDSLRGQISSLKIEL

-691 SHTRTTSVANI
+691 LQTGTTSVANI
-702 SVGSM
+702 SGGSI
-707 SSSSSDTIKLLAQA
+707 SSSDTIKLLAQA

>member
-129 YEYFQDKYYTVAV
+129 YEYFKDKYYAVAI

-150 DGKQQIHCHIMV
+150 DNKQQIHCHSMV
-162 SDKIID
+162 SDKMID
-168 EIEKSNERPP
+168 DIEKSNERPP

-261 AEQYIGTIASYDKN
+261 AEQYIGLVASYDKN
-275 NPLVQKLLENRKY
+275 DPAVQKLLEKRAY
-288 ITERTNL
+288 IAERTNL
-295 LLAASETEKNI
+295 ILAASETEKNI

-338 DISILKNDILFLL
+338 DISILKNDILFSL
-351 NQIKET
+351 NQIKEI

-384 NKLFNFNQ
+384 NKLFNFSQ
-392 KSIELQNKIA
+392 KSMELQNKIA
-402 NTNNDK
+402 STDN
-408 IKQQLDNELEKTNKA
+408 IAAKQELNIELEKANKA
-423 ISALKVQL
+423 ISNLKVQL
-431 RPTNKKFTQSAFKAK
+431 RPANKKFTQPYWKAQ
-446 VTKRANYLLL
+446 VTKKVNHLLK
-456 ENAPLKEKLEL
+456 ENAPAKEQLEL
-467 LRDKLDVQTA
+467 LQTQLNNKTVQRRKFIVA
-477 NLKQILKENI
+477 NVK
-487 INLPAQSYSAKEVK
+487 NLPEAYSAKDVK
-501 TILDNLVIDVKN
+501 VIIDNLIDNVKN
-513 SFEYK
+513 NITIK
-518 QQEYKSLASRVIS
+518 QQEYKSLSARVIS
-531 PQRAREM
+531 SQRAREM

-549 ELKEAKRLVAK
+549 ELKEAKRFVAK

-570 PFINQVEYVQKF
+570 PFINQLEYVQKF

-591 KIQLQPYITKYQE
+591 QQQLQPYITKYQE

-612 FTKFNELEAF
+612 FAKFNELEAF
-622 INAPEQQEKIQ
+622 INTPEQQEKIQ
-633 SIIEG
+633 RIIEG

-649 YDTLREQISSLKTEL
+649 YDTLRGQISSLKTEL
-664 KELKNLSVGVNNQVR
+664 KELKNLSVGVNNQVH
-679 LDKNTNFKYSIK
+679 LDKNTNYKYSIK
-691 SHTRTTSVANI
+691 THTEATSVANI
-702 SVGSM
+702 SGGSM
-707 SSSSSDTIKLLAQA
+707 SSSDTIKLLAQA
-721 FNGVEGAI
+721 FNGAEGAI

-748 NIVDKRAKRSNA
+748 SIADKNARRSNA
-760 ILKEF
+760 ILREF

>member
-14 GKGKIIPGKKHADY
+14 GKGKIIHGKKHADY

-261 AEQYIGTIASYDKN
+261 AEQYIGLVASYDKN
-275 NPLVQKLLENRKY
+275 DPAVQKLLEKRAY
-288 ITERTNL
+288 IAEITNL
-295 LLAASETEKNI
+295 ILAASETEKNI

-338 DISILKNDILFLL
+338 DISILKNDILFSL
-351 NQIKET
+351 NQIKEI

-384 NKLFNFNQ
+384 NKLFNFSQ
-392 KSIELQNKIA
+392 KSMELQNKIA
-402 NTNNDK
+402 STDN
-408 IKQQLDNELEKTNKA
+408 IAAKQELNIELEKANKA
-423 ISALKVQL
+423 ISNLKVQL
-431 RPTNKKFTQSAFKAK
+431 RPANKKFTQPYWKAQ
-446 VTKRANYLLL
+446 VTKKVNHLLK
-456 ENAPLKEKLEL
+456 ENAPAKEQLEL
-467 LRDKLDVQTA
+467 LQTQLNNKTVQRRKFIVA
-477 NLKQILKENI
+477 NVK
-487 INLPAQSYSAKEVK
+487 NLPEAYSAKDVK
-501 TILDNLVIDVKN
+501 VIIDNLIDNVKN
-513 SFEYK
+513 NITIK
-518 QQEYKSLASRVIS
+518 QQEYKSLSARVIS
-531 PQRAREM
+531 SQRAREM

-549 ELKEAKRLVAK
+549 ELKEAKRFVAK

-570 PFINQVEYVQKF
+570 PFINQLEYVQKF

-591 KIQLQPYITKYQE
+591 QQQLQPYITKYQE

-612 FTKFNELEAF
+612 FAKFNELEAF
-622 INAPEQQEKIQ
+622 INTPEQQEKIQ
-633 SIIEG
+633 RIIEG

-649 YDTLREQISSLKTEL
+649 YDTLRGQISSLKTEL
-664 KELKNLSVGVNNQVR
+664 KELKNLSVGVNNQVH
-679 LDKNTNFKYSIK
+679 LDKNTNYKYSIK
-691 SHTRTTSVANI
+691 THTEATSVANI
-702 SVGSM
+702 SGGSM
-707 SSSSSDTIKLLAQA
+707 SSSDTIKLLAQA
-721 FNGVEGAI
+721 FNGAEGAI

-748 NIVDKRAKRSNA
+748 SIADKNARRSNA
-760 ILKEF
+760 ILREF

>member
-45 ASHAEYINRQNDFS
+45 ASHAKYINRQNDFS

-261 AEQYIGTIASYDKN
+261 AEQYIGLVASYDKN
-275 NPLVQKLLENRKY
+275 DPAVQKLLEKRAY
-288 ITERTNL
+288 IAEITNL
-295 LLAASETEKNI
+295 ILAASETEKNI

-338 DISILKNDILFLL
+338 DISILKNDILFSL
-351 NQIKET
+351 NQIKEI

-384 NKLFNFNQ
+384 NKLFNFSQ
-392 KSIELQNKIA
+392 KSMELQNKIA
-402 NTNNDK
+402 STDN
-408 IKQQLDNELEKTNKA
+408 IAAKQELNIELEKANKA
-423 ISALKVQL
+423 ISNLKVQL
-431 RPTNKKFTQSAFKAK
+431 RPANKKFTQPYWKAQ
-446 VTKRANYLLL
+446 VTKKVNHLLK
-456 ENAPLKEKLEL
+456 ENAPAKEQLEL
-467 LRDKLDVQTA
+467 LQTQLNNKTVQLRKFIVA
-477 NLKQILKENI
+477 NVK
-487 INLPAQSYSAKEVK
+487 NLPEAYSAKDVK
-501 TILDNLVIDVKN
+501 VIIDNLIDNVKN
-513 SFEYK
+513 NITIK
-518 QQEYKSLASRVIS
+518 QQEYKSLSARVIS

-543 TNHKYR
+543 TNHKYK

-560 EKIKLEQEAK
+560 EKINLEQEAK
-570 PFINQVEYVQKF
+570 PLINQLEYVQKF
-582 DDSSLLNQA
+582 DDSYSLNQV
-591 KIQLQPYITKYQE
+591 KQQLQPYITKYHE
-604 LNAKEQDI
+604 LNVKEQDV
-612 FTKFNELEAF
+612 FTKFNELEVF
-622 INAPEQQEKIQ
+622 INAPEQQEKIN

-649 YDTLREQISSLKTEL
+649 CDSLRGQISSLKIEL

-691 SHTRTTSVANI
+691 LQTGTTSVANI
-702 SVGSM
+702 SGGSI
-707 SSSSSDTIKLLAQA
+707 SSSDTIKLLAQA

>member
-1 MAFYHCSI
+1 M
-9 KTPKS
+9 
-14 GKGKIIPGKKHADY
+14 
-28 INREG
+28 
-33 DYKNFDNKQKIA
+33 
-45 ASHAEYINRQNDFS
+45 
-59 KENFIKRHGR
+59 
-69 CVYKANKLPK
+69 
-79 WANGSASNFF
+79 
-89 EASDLYGRANGL
+89 
-101 SYREFELALQEE
+101 
-113 LTLEQNIE
+113 
-121 IVNTILNN
+121 
-129 YEYFQDKYYTVAV
+129 
-142 HDKQAALD
+142 
-150 DGKQQIHCHIMV
+150 
-162 SDKIID
+162 
-168 EIEKSNERPP
+168 
-178 EQFFKTYCRVNTDK
+178 
-192 GGAKVDRYFSKDSF
+192 
-206 GKNLTHFRKYY
+206 
-217 CDVTNAIF
+217 
-225 RKYGIDKTIDYKSLK
+225 
-240 MQREEALRN
+240 
-249 GDYVRAEILNRP
+249 
-261 AEQYIGTIASYDKN
+261 IASYDKN
-275 NPLVQKLLENRKY
+275 DPTVQKLLEKRAY
-288 ITERTNL
+288 IAERTNL
-295 LLAASETEKNI
+295 ILAASETEKNI
-306 KDTILIDKINSSMKE
+306 KDTILIDKINSSIKE

-384 NKLFNFNQ
+384 NKLLNFNQ
-392 KSIELQNKIA
+392 KSIELQNKIV
-402 NTNNDK
+402 NTDNDK
-408 IKQQLDNELEKTNKA
+408 IRQQLDNELEKTNKA

-446 VTKRANYLLL
+446 VTKKANYLLL
-456 ENAPLKEKLEL
+456 ENAPLREKLEL
-467 LRDKLDVQTA
+467 LKDKLDVQTA

-513 SFEYK
+513 SLEYK

-560 EKIKLEQEAK
+560 EKINLEQEAK
-570 PFINQVEYVQKF
+570 PLINQLEYVQKF
-582 DDSSLLNQA
+582 DDSYSLNQV
-591 KIQLQPYITKYQE
+591 KQQLQPYITKYHE
-604 LNAKEQDI
+604 LNVKEQDV
-612 FTKFNELEAF
+612 FTKFNELEVF
-622 INAPEQQEKIQ
+622 INAPEQQEKIN

-649 YDTLREQISSLKTEL
+649 CDSLRGQISSLKIEL
-664 KELKNLSVGVNNQVR
+664 KELKNLSVGVNHQVI
-679 LDKNTNFKYSIK
+679 LDKNTSFKYSIK
-691 SHTRTTSVANI
+691 SQIGTTSATNI
-702 SVGSM
+702 SSGSM
-707 SSSSSDTIKLLAQA
+707 NSSDTVKLLAQA
-721 FNGVEGAI
+721 FNGAEGAI

>member
-9 KTPKS
+9 KTSKDK
-14 GKGKIIPGKKHADY
+14 KGNFIPGKKHADY

-33 DYKNFDNKQKIA
+33 EYKDYDNKVGLA
-45 ASHAEYINRQNDFS
+45 HAEYINREKDFARQEFLR
-59 KENFIKRHGR
+59 KHGQ

-79 WANGSASNFF
+79 WAKGNPSEFFKSA
-89 EASDLYGRANGL
+89 DVYGRKNKA

-129 YEYFQDKYYTVAV
+129 CEYFQDKYYAVAI

-150 DGKQQIHCHIMV
+150 SNKQQIHCHIMV
-162 SDKIID
+162 SDKMID
-168 EIEKSNERPP
+168 DIEKTNERPP

-192 GGAKVDRYFSKDSF
+192 GGAKVDRYFSKDNF

-217 CDVTNAIF
+217 CDVTNAVF
-225 RKYGIDKTIDYKSLK
+225 RKYGIDKTIDHKSLK

-275 NPLVQKLLENRKY
+275 DPTVQKLLEKRAY
-288 ITERTNL
+288 IAERTNL
-295 LLAASETEKNI
+295 ILAASETEKNI
-306 KDTILIDKINSSMKE
+306 KDTILIDKINSSIKE

-384 NKLFNFNQ
+384 NKLLNFNQ
-392 KSIELQNKIA
+392 KSIELQNKIV
-402 NTNNDK
+402 NT
-408 IKQQLDNELEKTNKA
+408 DNELEKTNKA

-446 VTKRANYLLL
+446 VTKKANYLLL
-456 ENAPLKEKLEL
+456 ENAPLREKLEL
-467 LRDKLDVQTA
+467 LKDKLDVQTA

-513 SFEYK
+513 SLEYK
-518 QQEYKSLASRVIS
+518 QQEYKSLTSRVIS

-549 ELKEAKRLVAK
+549 ELKEAKRLIAK

-570 PFINQVEYVQKF
+570 PLINQLEYVQKF
-582 DDSSLLNQA
+582 DDSYSLNQV
-591 KIQLQPYITKYQE
+591 KQQLQPYITKYHE
-604 LNAKEQDI
+604 LNVKEQDV
-612 FTKFNELEAF
+612 FTKFNELEVF
-622 INAPEQQEKIQ
+622 INAPEQQEKIN

-649 YDTLREQISSLKTEL
+649 CDSLRGQISSLKIEL

-691 SHTRTTSVANI
+691 LQTGTTSVANI
-702 SVGSM
+702 SGGSI
-707 SSSSSDTIKLLAQA
+707 SSSDTIKLLAQA

>member
-9 KTPKS
+9 KTSKDK
-14 GKGKIIPGKKHADY
+14 KGNFIPGKKHADY

-33 DYKNFDNKQKIA
+33 EYKDYDNKVGLA
-45 ASHAEYINRQNDFS
+45 HAEYINREKDFARQEFLR
-59 KENFIKRHGR
+59 KHGQ

-79 WANGSASNFF
+79 WAKGNPSEFFKSA
-89 EASDLYGRANGL
+89 DVYGRKNKA

-129 YEYFQDKYYTVAV
+129 YEYFQDKYYAVAI

-150 DGKQQIHCHIMV
+150 DNKQQIHCHIMV

-168 EIEKSNERPP
+168 EIEKTNERPP

-192 GGAKVDRYFSKDSF
+192 GGAKVDRYFSKDNF
-206 GKNLTHFRKYY
+206 GKNLTHFRKHY

-225 RKYGIDKTIDYKSLK
+225 RKYGIDKTIDHKSLK

-321 ANDVIDE
+321 ANDAIDE

-369 LAKYDLMTKDEKALT
+369 LAKYD
-384 NKLFNFNQ
+384 
-392 KSIELQNKIA
+392 
-402 NTNNDK
+402 
-408 IKQQLDNELEKTNKA
+408 LEKTNKA

-591 KIQLQPYITKYQE
+591 KLQLQPYITKYQE
-604 LNAKEQDI
+604 LNVKEQDI
-612 FTKFNELEAF
+612 FAKFNELEAF
-622 INAPEQQEKIQ
+622 INSPEQQEKIQ

-691 SHTRTTSVANI
+691 LQTGTTSVANI
-702 SVGSM
+702 SGGSM
-707 SSSSSDTIKLLAQA
+707 SSSDTIKLLAQA

>member
-1 MAFYHCSI
+1 MA
-9 KTPKS
+9 
-14 GKGKIIPGKKHADY
+14 
-28 INREG
+28 
-33 DYKNFDNKQKIA
+33 
-45 ASHAEYINRQNDFS
+45 HAEYINREKDFARQEFLR
-59 KENFIKRHGR
+59 KHGQ

-79 WANGSASNFF
+79 WAKGNPSEFFKSA
-89 EASDLYGRANGL
+89 DVYGRKNKA

-129 YEYFQDKYYTVAV
+129 HKYFQDKYYAVAI

-150 DGKQQIHCHIMV
+150 SNKQQIHCHIMV
-162 SDKIID
+162 SDKMID
-168 EIEKSNERPP
+168 DIEKTNERPP

-192 GGAKVDRYFSKDSF
+192 GGAKVDRYFSKDNF

-217 CDVTNAIF
+217 CDVTNAVF
-225 RKYGIDKTIDYKSLK
+225 RKYGIDKTIDHKSLK

-275 NPLVQKLLENRKY
+275 DPTVQKLLEKRAY
-288 ITERTNL
+288 IAERTNL
-295 LLAASETEKNI
+295 ILAASETEKNI
-306 KDTILIDKINSSMKE
+306 KDTILIDKINSSIKE

-384 NKLFNFNQ
+384 NKLLNFNQ
-392 KSIELQNKIA
+392 KSIELQNKIV
-402 NTNNDK
+402 NTDNDK
-408 IKQQLDNELEKTNKA
+408 IRQQLDNELEKTNKA

-446 VTKRANYLLL
+446 VTKKANYLLL
-456 ENAPLKEKLEL
+456 ENAPLREKLEL
-467 LRDKLDVQTA
+467 LKDKLDVQTA

-513 SFEYK
+513 SLEYK
-518 QQEYKSLASRVIS
+518 QQEYKSLTSRVIS

-549 ELKEAKRLVAK
+549 ELKEAKRLIAK

-570 PFINQVEYVQKF
+570 PLINQLEYVQKF
-582 DDSSLLNQA
+582 DDSYSLNQV
-591 KIQLQPYITKYQE
+591 KQQLQPYITKYHE
-604 LNAKEQDI
+604 LNVKEQDV
-612 FTKFNELEAF
+612 FTKFNELEVF
-622 INAPEQQEKIQ
+622 INAPEQQEKIK

-649 YDTLREQISSLKTEL
+649 CDSLRGQISSLKIEL

-691 SHTRTTSVANI
+691 LQTGTTSVANI
-702 SVGSM
+702 SGGSI
-707 SSSSSDTIKLLAQA
+707 SSSDTIKLLAQA

>member
-9 KTPKS
+9 ITSKDK
-14 GKGKIIPGKKHADY
+14 KGNFIPGKKHADY

-33 DYKNFDNKQKIA
+33 EYKDYDNKVGLA
-45 ASHAEYINRQNDFS
+45 HAEYINREKDFARQEFLR
-59 KENFIKRHGR
+59 KHGQ

-79 WANGSASNFF
+79 WAKGNPSEFFKSA
-89 EASDLYGRANGL
+89 DVYGRKNKA

-129 YEYFQDKYYTVAV
+129 YEYFQDKYYAVAI

-150 DGKQQIHCHIMV
+150 SNKQQIHCHIMV
-162 SDKIID
+162 SDKMID
-168 EIEKSNERPP
+168 DIEKTNERPP

-192 GGAKVDRYFSKDSF
+192 GGAKVDRYFSKDNF

-217 CDVTNAIF
+217 CDVTNAVF
-225 RKYGIDKTIDYKSLK
+225 RKYGIDKTIDHKSLK

-275 NPLVQKLLENRKY
+275 DPTVQKLLEKRAY
-288 ITERTNL
+288 IAERTNL
-295 LLAASETEKNI
+295 ILAASETEKNI
-306 KDTILIDKINSSMKE
+306 KDTILIDKINSSIKE

-384 NKLFNFNQ
+384 NKLLNFNQ
-392 KSIELQNKIA
+392 KSIELQNKIV
-402 NTNNDK
+402 NTDNDK
-408 IKQQLDNELEKTNKA
+408 IRQQLDNELEKTNKA

-446 VTKRANYLLL
+446 VTKKANYLLL
-456 ENAPLKEKLEL
+456 ENAPLREKLEL
-467 LRDKLDVQTA
+467 LKDKLDVQTA

-513 SFEYK
+513 SLEYK

-560 EKIKLEQEAK
+560 EKINLEQEAK
-570 PFINQVEYVQKF
+570 PLINQLEYVQKF
-582 DDSSLLNQA
+582 DDSYSLNQV
-591 KIQLQPYITKYQE
+591 KQQLQPYITKYHE
-604 LNAKEQDI
+604 LNVKEQDV
-612 FTKFNELEAF
+612 FTKFNELEVF
-622 INAPEQQEKIQ
+622 INAPEQQEKIN

-649 YDTLREQISSLKTEL
+649 CDSLRGQISSLKIEL

-691 SHTRTTSVANI
+691 LQTWTTSVANI
-702 SVGSM
+702 SGGSI
-707 SSSSSDTIKLLAQA
+707 SSSDTIKLLAQA

>member
-9 KTPKS
+9 KTSKDK
-14 GKGKIIPGKKHADY
+14 KGNFIPGKKHADY

-33 DYKNFDNKQKIA
+33 EYKDYDNKVGLA
-45 ASHAEYINRQNDFS
+45 HAEYINREKDFARQEFLR
-59 KENFIKRHGR
+59 KHGQ

-79 WANGSASNFF
+79 WAKGNPSEFFKSA
-89 EASDLYGRANGL
+89 DVYGRKNKA

-129 YEYFQDKYYTVAV
+129 CEYFQDKYYAVAI

-150 DGKQQIHCHIMV
+150 SNKQQIHCHIMV
-162 SDKIID
+162 SDKMID
-168 EIEKSNERPP
+168 DIEKTNERPP

-192 GGAKVDRYFSKDSF
+192 GGAKVDRYFSKDNF

-217 CDVTNAIF
+217 CDVTNAVF
-225 RKYGIDKTIDYKSLK
+225 RKYGIDKTIDHKSLK

-275 NPLVQKLLENRKY
+275 DPTVQKLLEKRAY
-288 ITERTNL
+288 IAERTNL
-295 LLAASETEKNI
+295 ILAASETEKNI
-306 KDTILIDKINSSMKE
+306 KDTILIDKINSSIKE

-384 NKLFNFNQ
+384 NKLLNFNQ
-392 KSIELQNKIA
+392 KSIELQNKIV
-402 NTNNDK
+402 NTDNDK
-408 IKQQLDNELEKTNKA
+408 IRQQLDNELEKTNKA

-446 VTKRANYLLL
+446 VTKKANYLLL
-456 ENAPLKEKLEL
+456 ENAPLREKLEL
-467 LRDKLDVQTA
+467 LKDKLDVQTA

-513 SFEYK
+513 SLEYK
-518 QQEYKSLASRVIS
+518 QQEYKSLTSRVIS

-549 ELKEAKRLVAK
+549 ELKEAKRLIAK

-570 PFINQVEYVQKF
+570 PLINQLEYVQKF
-582 DDSSLLNQA
+582 DDSYSLNQV
-591 KIQLQPYITKYQE
+591 KQQLQPYITKYHE
-604 LNAKEQDI
+604 LNVKEQDV
-612 FTKFNELEAF
+612 FTKFNELEVF
-622 INAPEQQEKIQ
+622 INASEQQEKIN

-649 YDTLREQISSLKTEL
+649 CDSLRGQISSLKIEL

-691 SHTRTTSVANI
+691 LQTGTTSVANI
-702 SVGSM
+702 SGGSI
-707 SSSSSDTIKLLAQA
+707 SSSDTIKLLAQA

>member
-9 KTPKS
+9 KTSKDK
-14 GKGKIIPGKKHADY
+14 KGNFIPGKKHADY

-33 DYKNFDNKQKIA
+33 EYKDYDNKVGLA
-45 ASHAEYINRQNDFS
+45 HAEYINREKDFARQEFLR
-59 KENFIKRHGR
+59 KHGQ

-79 WANGSASNFF
+79 WAKGNPSEFFKSA
-89 EASDLYGRANGL
+89 DVYGRKNKA

-129 YEYFQDKYYTVAV
+129 YEYFQDKYYAVAI

-150 DGKQQIHCHIMV
+150 SNKQQIHCHIMV
-162 SDKIID
+162 SDKMID
-168 EIEKSNERPP
+168 DIEKTNERPP

-192 GGAKVDRYFSKDSF
+192 GGAKVDRYFSKDNF

-217 CDVTNAIF
+217 CDVTNAVF
-225 RKYGIDKTIDYKSLK
+225 RKYGIDKTIDHKSLK

-275 NPLVQKLLENRKY
+275 DPTVQKLLEKRAY
-288 ITERTNL
+288 IAERTNL
-295 LLAASETEKNI
+295 ILAASETEKNI
-306 KDTILIDKINSSMKE
+306 KDTILIDKINSSIKE

-369 LAKYDLMTKDEKALT
+369 LAKYDLMTEDEKALT
-384 NKLFNFNQ
+384 NKLLNFNQ
-392 KSIELQNKIA
+392 KSIELQNKIV
-402 NTNNDK
+402 NTDNDK
-408 IKQQLDNELEKTNKA
+408 IRQQLDNELEKTNKA

-446 VTKRANYLLL
+446 VTKKANYLLL
-456 ENAPLKEKLEL
+456 ENAPLREKLEL
-467 LRDKLDVQTA
+467 LKDKLDVQTA

-513 SFEYK
+513 SLEYK
-518 QQEYKSLASRVIS
+518 QQEYKSLTSRAIS

-549 ELKEAKRLVAK
+549 ELKEAKRLIAK
-560 EKIKLEQEAK
+560 EKINLEQEAK
-570 PFINQVEYVQKF
+570 PLINQLEYVQKF
-582 DDSSLLNQA
+582 DDSYSLNQV
-591 KIQLQPYITKYQE
+591 KQQLQPYITKYHE
-604 LNAKEQDI
+604 LNVKEQDV
-612 FTKFNELEAF
+612 FTKFNELEVF
-622 INAPEQQEKIQ
+622 INAPEQQEKIN

-649 YDTLREQISSLKTEL
+649 CDSLRGQISSLKIEL
-664 KELKNLSVGVNNQVR
+664 KELKNLSVGVNNQVC

-691 SHTRTTSVANI
+691 LQTGTTSVANI
-702 SVGSM
+702 SGGSI
-707 SSSSSDTIKLLAQA
+707 SSSDTIKLLAQA

>member
-9 KTPKS
+9 KTSKDK
-14 GKGKIIPGKKHADY
+14 KGNFIPGKKHADY

-33 DYKNFDNKQKIA
+33 EYKDYDNKVGLA
-45 ASHAEYINRQNDFS
+45 HAEYINREKDFARQEFLR
-59 KENFIKRHGR
+59 KHGQ

-79 WANGSASNFF
+79 WAKGNPSEFFKSA
-89 EASDLYGRANGL
+89 DVYGRKNKA

-129 YEYFQDKYYTVAV
+129 CEYFQDKYYAVAI

-150 DGKQQIHCHIMV
+150 SNKQQIHCHIMV
-162 SDKIID
+162 SDKMID
-168 EIEKSNERPP
+168 DIEKTNERPP

-192 GGAKVDRYFSKDSF
+192 GGAKVDRYFSKDNF

-217 CDVTNAIF
+217 CDVTNAVF
-225 RKYGIDKTIDYKSLK
+225 RKYGIDKTIDHKSLK

-275 NPLVQKLLENRKY
+275 DPTVQKLLEKRAY
-288 ITERTNL
+288 IAERTNL
-295 LLAASETEKNI
+295 ILAASETEKNI
-306 KDTILIDKINSSMKE
+306 KDTILIDKINSSIKE

-384 NKLFNFNQ
+384 NKLLNFNQ
-392 KSIELQNKIA
+392 KSIELQNKIV
-402 NTNNDK
+402 NTDNDK
-408 IKQQLDNELEKTNKA
+408 IRQQLDNELEKTNKA

-446 VTKRANYLLL
+446 VTKKANYLLL
-456 ENAPLKEKLEL
+456 ENAPLREKLEL
-467 LRDKLDVQTA
+467 LKDKLDVQTA
-477 NLKQILKENI
+477 NLKQVLKENI

-513 SFEYK
+513 SLEYK
-518 QQEYKSLASRVIS
+518 QQEYKSLTSRVIS

-549 ELKEAKRLVAK
+549 ELKEAKRLIAK

-570 PFINQVEYVQKF
+570 PLINQLEYVQKF
-582 DDSSLLNQA
+582 DDSYSLNQV
-591 KIQLQPYITKYQE
+591 KQQLQPYITKYHE
-604 LNAKEQDI
+604 LNVKEQDV
-612 FTKFNELEAF
+612 FTKFNELEVF
-622 INAPEQQEKIQ
+622 INAPEQQEKIN

-649 YDTLREQISSLKTEL
+649 CDSLRGQISSLKIEL

-691 SHTRTTSVANI
+691 LQTGTTSVANI
-702 SVGSM
+702 SGGSI
-707 SSSSSDTIKLLAQA
+707 SSSDTIKLLAQA

>member
-9 KTPKS
+9 KTSKDK
-14 GKGKIIPGKKHADY
+14 KGNFIPGKKHADY

-33 DYKNFDNKQKIA
+33 EYKDYDNKVGLA
-45 ASHAEYINRQNDFS
+45 HAEYINREKDFARQEFLR
-59 KENFIKRHGR
+59 KHGQ

-79 WANGSASNFF
+79 WAKGNPSEFFKSA
-89 EASDLYGRANGL
+89 DVYGRKNKA

-121 IVNTILNN
+121 IVNTILNK
-129 YEYFQDKYYTVAV
+129 YEYFQDKYYAVAI

-150 DGKQQIHCHIMV
+150 SNKQQIHCHIMV
-162 SDKIID
+162 SDKMID
-168 EIEKSNERPP
+168 DIEKTNERPP

-192 GGAKVDRYFSKDSF
+192 GGAKVDRYFSKDNF

-217 CDVTNAIF
+217 CDVTNAVF
-225 RKYGIDKTIDYKSLK
+225 RKYGIDKTIDHKSLK

-275 NPLVQKLLENRKY
+275 DPTVQKLLEKRAY
-288 ITERTNL
+288 IAERTNL
-295 LLAASETEKNI
+295 ILAASETEKNI
-306 KDTILIDKINSSMKE
+306 KDTILIDKINSSIKE

-369 LAKYDLMTKDEKALT
+369 LAKYDLMTKVTKDEKALT
-384 NKLFNFNQ
+384 NKLLNFNQ
-392 KSIELQNKIA
+392 KSIELQNKIV
-402 NTNNDK
+402 NTDNDK
-408 IKQQLDNELEKTNKA
+408 IRQQLDNELEKTNKA

-446 VTKRANYLLL
+446 VTKKANYLLL
-456 ENAPLKEKLEL
+456 ENAPLREKLEL
-467 LRDKLDVQTA
+467 LKDKLDVQTA

-513 SFEYK
+513 SLEYK
-518 QQEYKSLASRVIS
+518 QQEYKSLTSRVIS

-549 ELKEAKRLVAK
+549 ELKEAKRLIAK

-570 PFINQVEYVQKF
+570 PLINQLEYVQKF
-582 DDSSLLNQA
+582 DDSYSLNQV
-591 KIQLQPYITKYQE
+591 KQQLQPYITKYHE
-604 LNAKEQDI
+604 LNVKEQDV
-612 FTKFNELEAF
+612 FTKFNELEVF
-622 INAPEQQEKIQ
+622 INAPEQQEKIN

-649 YDTLREQISSLKTEL
+649 CDSLRGQISSLKIEL

-691 SHTRTTSVANI
+691 LQTGTTSVANI
-702 SVGSM
+702 SGGSI
-707 SSSSSDTIKLLAQA
+707 SSSDTIKLLAQA

>member
-129 YEYFQDKYYTVAV
+129 CEYFQDKYYAVAI

-162 SDKIID
+162 SDKMID
-168 EIEKSNERPP
+168 DIEKTNERPP

-192 GGAKVDRYFSKDSF
+192 GGAKVDRYFSKDNF

-217 CDVTNAIF
+217 CDVTNAVF
-225 RKYGIDKTIDYKSLK
+225 RKYGIDKTIDHKSLK

-275 NPLVQKLLENRKY
+275 DPTVQKLLEKRAY
-288 ITERTNL
+288 IAERTNL
-295 LLAASETEKNI
+295 ILAASETEKNI
-306 KDTILIDKINSSMKE
+306 KDTILIDKINSSIKE

-384 NKLFNFNQ
+384 NKLLNFNQ
-392 KSIELQNKIA
+392 KSIELQNKIV
-402 NTNNDK
+402 NTDNDK
-408 IKQQLDNELEKTNKA
+408 IRQQLDNELEKTNKA

-446 VTKRANYLLL
+446 VTKKANYLLL
-456 ENAPLKEKLEL
+456 ENAPLREKLEL
-467 LRDKLDVQTA
+467 LKDKLDVQTA

-513 SFEYK
+513 SLEYK
-518 QQEYKSLASRVIS
+518 QQEYKSLTSRVIS

-543 TNHKYR
+543 TNHKYK

-560 EKIKLEQEAK
+560 EKINLEQEAK
-570 PFINQVEYVQKF
+570 PLINQLEYVQKF
-582 DDSSLLNQA
+582 DDSYSLNQV
-591 KIQLQPYITKYQE
+591 KQQLQPYITKYHE
-604 LNAKEQDI
+604 LNVKEQDV
-612 FTKFNELEAF
+612 FTKFNELEVF
-622 INAPEQQEKIQ
+622 INAPEQQEKIN

-649 YDTLREQISSLKTEL
+649 CDSLRGQISSLKIEL

-691 SHTRTTSVANI
+691 LQTGTTSVANI
-702 SVGSM
+702 SGGSI
-707 SSSSSDTIKLLAQA
+707 SSSDTIKLLAQA

>member
-9 KTPKS
+9 KTSKDK
-14 GKGKIIPGKKHADY
+14 KGNFIPGKKHADY

-33 DYKNFDNKQKIA
+33 KYKDYDNKVGLA
-45 ASHAEYINRQNDFS
+45 HAEYINREKDFARQEFLR
-59 KENFIKRHGR
+59 KHGQ

-79 WANGSASNFF
+79 WAKGNPSEFFKSA
-89 EASDLYGRANGL
+89 DVYGRKNKA

-129 YEYFQDKYYTVAV
+129 CEYFQDKYYAVAI

-150 DGKQQIHCHIMV
+150 SNKQQIHCHIMV
-162 SDKIID
+162 SDKMID
-168 EIEKSNERPP
+168 DIEKTNERPP

-192 GGAKVDRYFSKDSF
+192 GGAKVDRYFSKDNF

-217 CDVTNAIF
+217 CDVTNAVF
-225 RKYGIDKTIDYKSLK
+225 RKYGIDKTIDHKSLK

-275 NPLVQKLLENRKY
+275 DPTVQKLLEKRAY
-288 ITERTNL
+288 IAERTNL
-295 LLAASETEKNI
+295 ILAASETEKNI
-306 KDTILIDKINSSMKE
+306 KDTILIDKINSSIKE

-384 NKLFNFNQ
+384 NKLLNFNQ
-392 KSIELQNKIA
+392 KSIELQNKIV
-402 NTNNDK
+402 NTDNDK
-408 IKQQLDNELEKTNKA
+408 IRQQLDNELEKTNKA

-431 RPTNKKFTQSAFKAK
+431 RTTNKKFTQSAFKAK
-446 VTKRANYLLL
+446 VTKKANYLLL
-456 ENAPLKEKLEL
+456 ENAPLREKIEL
-467 LRDKLDVQTA
+467 LKDKLDVQTA

-513 SFEYK
+513 SLEYK
-518 QQEYKSLASRVIS
+518 QQEYKSLTSRVIS

-549 ELKEAKRLVAK
+549 ELKEAKRLIAK

-570 PFINQVEYVQKF
+570 PLINQLEYVQKF
-582 DDSSLLNQA
+582 DDSYSLNQV
-591 KIQLQPYITKYQE
+591 KQQLQPYITKYHE
-604 LNAKEQDI
+604 LNVKEQDV
-612 FTKFNELEAF
+612 FTKFNELEVF
-622 INAPEQQEKIQ
+622 INAPEQQEKIN

-649 YDTLREQISSLKTEL
+649 CDSLRGQISSLKIEL

-691 SHTRTTSVANI
+691 LQTGTTSVANI
-702 SVGSM
+702 SGGSI
-707 SSSSSDTIKLLAQA
+707 SSSDTIKLLAQA

>member
-261 AEQYIGTIASYDKN
+261 AEQYIGLVASYDKN
-275 NPLVQKLLENRKY
+275 DPAVQKLLEKRAY
-288 ITERTNL
+288 IAEITNL
-295 LLAASETEKNI
+295 ILAASETEKNI

-338 DISILKNDILFLL
+338 DISILKNDILFSL
-351 NQIKET
+351 NQIKEI

-384 NKLFNFNQ
+384 NKLFNFSQ
-392 KSIELQNKIA
+392 KSMELQNKIA
-402 NTNNDK
+402 STDN
-408 IKQQLDNELEKTNKA
+408 IAAKQELNIELEKANKA
-423 ISALKVQL
+423 ISNFKVQL
-431 RPTNKKFTQSAFKAK
+431 RPANKKFTQPYWKAQ
-446 VTKRANYLLL
+446 VTKKVNHLLK
-456 ENAPLKEKLEL
+456 ENAPAKEQLEL
-467 LRDKLDVQTA
+467 LQTQLNNKTVQLRKFIVA
-477 NLKQILKENI
+477 NVK
-487 INLPAQSYSAKEVK
+487 NLPEAYSAKDVK
-501 TILDNLVIDVKN
+501 VIIDNLIDNVKN
-513 SFEYK
+513 NITIK
-518 QQEYKSLASRVIS
+518 QQEYKSLSARVIS

-543 TNHKYR
+543 TNHKYK

-560 EKIKLEQEAK
+560 EKINLEQEAK
-570 PFINQVEYVQKF
+570 PLINQLEYVQKF
-582 DDSSLLNQA
+582 DDSYSLNQV
-591 KIQLQPYITKYQE
+591 KQQLQPYITKYHE
-604 LNAKEQDI
+604 LNVKEQDV
-612 FTKFNELEAF
+612 FTKFNELEVF
-622 INAPEQQEKIQ
+622 INAPEQQEKIN

-649 YDTLREQISSLKTEL
+649 CDSLRGQISSLKIEL

-691 SHTRTTSVANI
+691 LQTGTTSVANI
-702 SVGSM
+702 SGGSI
-707 SSSSSDTIKLLAQA
+707 SSSDTIKLLAQA

>member
-162 SDKIID
+162 SDKMID
-168 EIEKSNERPP
+168 DIEKTNERPP

-275 NPLVQKLLENRKY
+275 NSLVQKLLENRKY

-295 LLAASETEKNI
+295 ILAASETEKNI

-321 ANDVIDE
+321 ANDVINE

-351 NQIKET
+351 NQIKEI

-384 NKLFNFNQ
+384 NKLFNFSQ
-392 KSIELQNKIA
+392 KSMELQNKIA
-402 NTNNDK
+402 STDN
-408 IKQQLDNELEKTNKA
+408 IAAKQELNIELEKANKA
-423 ISALKVQL
+423 ISNLKVQL
-431 RPTNKKFTQSAFKAK
+431 RPANKKFTQPYWKAQ
-446 VTKRANYLLL
+446 VTKKVNHLLK
-456 ENAPLKEKLEL
+456 ENAPAKEQLEL
-467 LRDKLDVQTA
+467 LQTQLNNKTVQLRKFIVA
-477 NLKQILKENI
+477 NVK
-487 INLPAQSYSAKEVK
+487 NLPEAYSAKDVK
-501 TILDNLVIDVKN
+501 VIIDNLIDNVKN
-513 SFEYK
+513 NITIK
-518 QQEYKSLASRVIS
+518 QQEYKSLSARVIS

-543 TNHKYR
+543 TNHKYK

-560 EKIKLEQEAK
+560 EKINLEQEAK

>member
-9 KTPKS
+9 KTSKDK
-14 GKGKIIPGKKHADY
+14 KGNFIPGKKHADY

-33 DYKNFDNKQKIA
+33 EYKDYDNKVGLA
-45 ASHAEYINRQNDFS
+45 HAEYINREKDFARQEFLR
-59 KENFIKRHGR
+59 KHGQ

-79 WANGSASNFF
+79 WAKGNPSEFFKSA
-89 EASDLYGRANGL
+89 DVYGRKNKA

-129 YEYFQDKYYTVAV
+129 YEYFQDKYYAVAI

-150 DGKQQIHCHIMV
+150 SNKQQIHCHIMV
-162 SDKIID
+162 SDKMID
-168 EIEKSNERPP
+168 DIEKTNERPP

-261 AEQYIGTIASYDKN
+261 AEQYIGLVASYDKN
-275 NPLVQKLLENRKY
+275 DPAVQKLLEKRAY
-288 ITERTNL
+288 IAEITNL
-295 LLAASETEKNI
+295 ILAASETEKNI

-338 DISILKNDILFLL
+338 DISILKNDILFSL
-351 NQIKET
+351 NQIKEI

-384 NKLFNFNQ
+384 NKLFNFSQ
-392 KSIELQNKIA
+392 KSMELQNKIA
-402 NTNNDK
+402 STDN
-408 IKQQLDNELEKTNKA
+408 IAAKQELNIELEKANKA
-423 ISALKVQL
+423 ISNLKVQL
-431 RPTNKKFTQSAFKAK
+431 RPANKKFTQPYWKAQ
-446 VTKRANYLLL
+446 VTKKVNHLLK
-456 ENAPLKEKLEL
+456 ENAPAKEQLEL
-467 LRDKLDVQTA
+467 LQTQLNNKTVQLRKFIVA
-477 NLKQILKENI
+477 NVK
-487 INLPAQSYSAKEVK
+487 NLPEAYSAKDVK
-501 TILDNLVIDVKN
+501 VIIDNLIDNVKN
-513 SFEYK
+513 NITIK
-518 QQEYKSLASRVIS
+518 QQEYKSLSARVIS

-543 TNHKYR
+543 TNHKYK

-560 EKIKLEQEAK
+560 EKINLEQEAK
-570 PFINQVEYVQKF
+570 PLINQLEYVQKF
-582 DDSSLLNQA
+582 DDSYSLNQV
-591 KIQLQPYITKYQE
+591 KQQLQPYITKYHE
-604 LNAKEQDI
+604 LNVKEQDV
-612 FTKFNELEAF
+612 FTKFNELEVF
-622 INAPEQQEKIQ
+622 INAPEQQEKIN

-649 YDTLREQISSLKTEL
+649 CDSLRGQISSLKIEL

-691 SHTRTTSVANI
+691 LQTGTTSVANI
-702 SVGSM
+702 SGGSI
-707 SSSSSDTIKLLAQA
+707 SSSDTIKLLAQA

>member
-1 MAFYHCSI
+1 MAFYHCLI
-9 KTPKS
+9 KTSKDK
-14 GKGKIIPGKKHADY
+14 KGNFIPGKKHADY

-33 DYKNFDNKQKIA
+33 EYKDYDNKVGLA
-45 ASHAEYINRQNDFS
+45 HAEYINREKDFARQEFLR
-59 KENFIKRHGR
+59 KHGQ

-79 WANGSASNFF
+79 WAKGNPSEFFKSA
-89 EASDLYGRANGL
+89 DVYGRKNKA

-129 YEYFQDKYYTVAV
+129 YEYFQDKYYAVAI

-150 DGKQQIHCHIMV
+150 SNKQQIHCHIMV
-162 SDKIID
+162 SDKMID
-168 EIEKSNERPP
+168 DIEKTNERPP

-192 GGAKVDRYFSKDSF
+192 GGAKVDRYFSKDNF

-217 CDVTNAIF
+217 CDVTNAVF
-225 RKYGIDKTIDYKSLK
+225 RKYGIDKTIDHKSLK

-275 NPLVQKLLENRKY
+275 DPTVQKLLEKRAY
-288 ITERTNL
+288 IAERTNL
-295 LLAASETEKNI
+295 ILAASETEKNI
-306 KDTILIDKINSSMKE
+306 KDTILIDKINSSIKE

-384 NKLFNFNQ
+384 NKLLNFNQ
-392 KSIELQNKIA
+392 KSIELQNKIV
-402 NTNNDK
+402 NTDNDK
-408 IKQQLDNELEKTNKA
+408 IRQQLDNELEKTNKA

-446 VTKRANYLLL
+446 VTKKANYLLL
-456 ENAPLKEKLEL
+456 ENAPLREKLEL
-467 LRDKLDVQTA
+467 LKDKLDVQTA

-513 SFEYK
+513 SLEYK
-518 QQEYKSLASRVIS
+518 QQEYKSLTSRVIS

-560 EKIKLEQEAK
+560 EKINLEQEAK
-570 PFINQVEYVQKF
+570 PLINQLEYVQKF
-582 DDSSLLNQA
+582 DDSYSLNQV
-591 KIQLQPYITKYQE
+591 KQQLQPYITKYHE
-604 LNAKEQDI
+604 LNVKEQDV
-612 FTKFNELEAF
+612 FTKFNELEVF
-622 INAPEQQEKIQ
+622 INAPEQQEKIN

-649 YDTLREQISSLKTEL
+649 CDSLRGQISSLKIEL

-691 SHTRTTSVANI
+691 LQTGTTSVANI
-702 SVGSM
+702 SGGSI
-707 SSSSSDTIKLLAQA
+707 SSSDTIKLLAQA